1 MQNLNLTIAK
11 RTKGFTLLELL
22 IVIAILAILATVV
35 VLVLNP
41 AETLKKTRDSQR
53 LSDMNTLRAAI
64 ALYVTQIGQP
74 KLDGTAFSDTNC
86 LDRFDGNTPDF
97 GEPLNGAASNLRKIW
112 VSLPDSSDIT
122 DTSISTNMANLAS
135 ADFNQIVVADLYKT
149 NGNGWIPVQ
158 FNAIQGGPPIAN
170 LPVDPTNAVTD
181 LASVANEDLIYRYS
195 CRSSRAASNST
206 TFEINAR
213 MESDDFKPGGASD
226 KAAKDG
232 GNNSNLYE
240 VGTDLSI
247 LPGTDGF

>member
-1 MQNLNLTIAK
+1 MRNLNLTIAK

-170 LPVDPTNAVTD
+170 LPVDPTN
-181 LASVANEDLIYRYS
+181 
-195 CRSSRAASNST
+195 ST
-206 TFEINAR
+206 SLHYTYCSDGDAWEINTTL
-213 MESDDFKPGGASD
+213 ESQQQSG
-226 KAAKDG
+226 KAGNDG
-232 GNNSNLYE
+232 GDEGQFYE
-240 VGTDLSI
+240 VGSNLKLISASGGSCTY
-247 LPGTDGF
+247 